1 MMKEGRN
8 RWGKF
13 FLFLMITLAIAIAD
27 SLCSAADVKSIMKQ
41 VKAVIEPVR
50 PSIQKIVITKTE
62 RGGTQ
67 QIVLM
72 QAFKK
77 LADGTRRLI
86 IVLEPADLKG
96 VAALLS
102 ESGEKKADSIW
113 VYLPA
118 INRVREILGVGQ
130 YDPFL
135 GTTFTYADLGFVKL
149 GGKYVL
155 LGEEKCEGKSAYK
168 VEEKRL
174 PDDYYS
180 RIVNWIAV
188 DSKMPLKRD
197 FYSAGSQL
205 WKTELFK
212 DITIIDGTPTPIR
225 ISMTLVDGR
234 TSAEFKVV
242 ELNYDVNMP
251 DEIFDP
257 NRLSTVATHQV
268 WKSYRSQ
275 PVNKK

>member
-8 RWGKF
+8 RWRDLSLK
-13 FLFLMITLAIAIAD
+13 LMLALAIVLAD

-41 VKAVIEPVR
+41 MKEVIEPVR
-50 PSIQKIVITKTE
+50 PSIKKIVITKTE

-67 QIVLM
+67 QIVLL

-77 LADGTRRLI
+77 LADGTCRLFV
-86 IVLEPADLKG
+86 VLEPADLKG
-96 VAALLS
+96 MTALLS
-102 ESGEKKADSIW
+102 ESGEKKADRIW
-113 VYLPA
+113 VYLPPF
-118 INRVREILGVGQ
+118 NRVKEMLGVSR
-130 YDPFL
+130 YDSFL

-168 VEEKRL
+168 VEEKRI
-174 PDDYYS
+174 PGDYYS
-180 RIVNWIAV
+180 RIINWIAV
-188 DSKMPLKRD
+188 DSKMPLRRD

-225 ISMTLVDGR
+225 ISMTLVDGS

-257 NRLSTVATHQV
+257 NRLSTVATHTV